1 VTFVDDAGEA
11 CLAAMHHEG
20 AEFIAAD
27 PLTKGII
34 AEITR
39 GPPSTR
45 QRCQNSLN
53 LAHEEEAM
61 TNLDTLINRIDQEI
75 AAEVERQKA
84 GWAEVVLANRER
96 ELRLQRYE
104 TEAKHI
110 IELVKPR
117 LDAFIE
123 RFKAVVKAEPVVRQH
138 TRAVNLTFAATV
150 ANVTL
155 RFEVFPDR
163 DVNHIRLEC
172 TQEIIPV
179 LVRYDKQ
186 SVLEFTLDGVQDDA
200 VVKWFDDRIVAFVK
214 AYIALVLQDAAL
226 QEQLK
231 DQFVEDPVARIRF
244 PKYLASSTLER
255 DGQTYYFV
263 DEETRREFEKQPAAQ

>member
-1 VTFVDDAGEA
+1 
-11 CLAAMHHEG
+11 
-20 AEFIAAD
+20 
-27 PLTKGII
+27 
-34 AEITR
+34 
-39 GPPSTR
+39 
-45 QRCQNSLN
+45 
-53 LAHEEEAM
+53 M
-61 TNLDTLINRIDQEI
+61 TDINALINRIDQEI
-75 AAEVERQKA
+75 AAEVEHQKA
-84 GWAEVVLANRER
+84 GWADLVLANRER

-110 IELVKPR
+110 IDLVKPR

-123 RFKAVVKAEPVVRQH
+123 RFKAVVKAEPMVREH

-150 ANVTL
+150 ANATL

-163 DVNHIRLEC
+163 DANHIRLEC

-179 LVRYDKQ
+179 PVRYDKQ
-186 SVLEFTLDGVQDDA
+186 AVLEFPLDAVRDDA
-200 VVKWFDDRIVAFVK
+200 VVQWFDDRILAFVK
-214 AYIALVLQDAAL
+214 AYIALVRQDAAL

-263 DEETRREFEKQPAAQ
+263 EEGTRREFEQHLAPGGHFASGS